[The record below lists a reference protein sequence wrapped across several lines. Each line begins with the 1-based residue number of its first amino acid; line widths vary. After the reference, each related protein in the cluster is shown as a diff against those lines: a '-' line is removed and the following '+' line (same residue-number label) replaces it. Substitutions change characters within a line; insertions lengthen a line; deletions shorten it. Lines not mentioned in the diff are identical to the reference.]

1 MFSPARHHF
10 GELQLAAPEREVL
23 VWSGSPRDPREGRDE
38 WSVLAWSPS
47 PVKSRENGVRG
58 QRDLPSARG
67 VAELRPPCSA
77 VQDATTDDTAP
88 AASGASQAADPDR
101 RSPRN
106 PQLLPVPSSD
116 SAREGRRGVAGQ
128 RCPSVTS
135 PPARNEKSR
144 PMQGTGHWQT
154 LLVRAG
160 LDHPRTGGR

>member
-1 MFSPARHHF
+1 MA
-10 GELQLAAPEREVL
+10 
-23 VWSGSPRDPREGRDE
+23 
-38 WSVLAWSPS
+38 SVASEICPL
-47 PVKSRENGVRG
+47 
-58 QRDLPSARG
+58 RG
-67 VAELRPPCSA
+67 VRPPCSA
-77 VQDATTDDTAP
+77 VQDATTDETAP

-144 PMQGTGHWQT
+144 PIQGTGHWQT

-160 LDHPRTGGR
+160 LDHP